1 MVVDTVDLEVAPG
14 EVLVLAGSNGSGKT
28 TLLRVLAGVLDPD
41 AGSVTW
47 RDRAVDESDP
57 WTRREVAVLLDDVGT
72 FPDLAAREHLELL
85 ARAFGVEQPAERA
98 DAVLDEV
105 GLGSR
110 GGQLPLTMS
119 SGQRHR
125 LALASVLVRPAGLL
139 LLDEPEQRLDA
150 AGRQWLGERL
160 RSLADAGTSVVLA
173 SHDRELTDH
182 VADLV
187 LELA

>member
-1 MVVDTVDLEVAPG
+1 M
-14 EVLVLAGSNGSGKT
+14 
-28 TLLRVLAGVLDPD
+28 
-41 AGSVTW
+41 
-47 RDRAVDESDP
+47 
-57 WTRREVAVLLDDVGT
+57 
-72 FPDLAAREHLELL
+72 
-85 ARAFGVEQPAERA
+85 
-98 DAVLDEV
+98 LDEV

-110 GGQLPLTMS
+110 GGRLPLTMS

-173 SHDRELTDH
+173 SHDRGSPTTWPTSCSS
-182 VADLV
+182 
-187 LELA
+187 LA